1 MYGIVLKGFKTL
13 FYRDLLEFLVPFW
26 AEKLVHTVLEAVVLG
41 YTRNI
46 VFPRRAAKQS
56 LTSMFFSAL
65 GSPSADDPPTPPP
78 ATTPTSVKQ
87 PEKSGAVDFAYIYGV
102 QWKECNVCMCVCM

>member
-1 MYGIVLKGFKTL
+1 
-13 FYRDLLEFLVPFW
+13 LVPFW

-65 GSPSADDPPTPPP
+65 SGPSSADDPPAPPTPPP
-78 ATTPTSVKQ
+78 AATIAAKQ
-87 PEKSGAVDFAYIYGV
+87 PEKSGASGFAFISAV
-102 QWKECNVCMCVCM
+102 RWNDCNVMYVCM

>member
-1 MYGIVLKGFKTL
+1 MGFIVY
-13 FYRDLLEFLVPFW
+13 YRDLLEFLVPFW

-56 LTSMFFSAL
+56 LTSIFFSAL
-65 GSPSADDPPTPPP
+65 SGPSVDDPPPPP
-78 ATTPTSVKQ
+78 PVAPPTVKQ
-87 PEKSGAVDFAYIYGV
+87 PEQSGAVIFAV
-102 QWKECNVCMCVCM
+102 DLW